1 MRGRKQRHCRAEA
14 ATSKK
19 KGGEKEWVKI
29 NPPVVQASRVSQWR
43 TLIPS
48 VYSIYSFSFVSSN
61 YRDLSCGGL
70 FCFFSYCNE
79 RDFKQKCVDGSE
91 MLRAVQNKFRL
102 KRSKSQNHDPS
113 SLLSNQDHH
122 HSLVGAGD
130 NLVCVCVCTCEIV
143 VLRVSCFCFRVLSYY
158 VGFKKRKS

>member
-1 MRGRKQRHCRAEA
+1 M
-14 ATSKK
+14 
-19 KGGEKEWVKI
+19 
-29 NPPVVQASRVSQWR
+29 
-43 TLIPS
+43 
-48 VYSIYSFSFVSSN
+48 YSIYSFSFVSSN

-70 FCFFSYCNE
+70 LVFFSYCNE

-130 NLVCVCVCTCEIV
+130 NLVCVCVYLRNCCVTCQLFLFSGVV
-143 VLRVSCFCFRVLSYY
+143 VLCRIKKKKVLT
-158 VGFKKRKS
+158 